1 MSKLESSYIFNF
13 FIKYL
18 SGFKSTNLKE
28 EKSKINKKVGP
39 NFLYCLINIISNY
52 TYSDNVKLSTI
63 IQYPFKQSN
72 LFRKNKKNNLHQMCK
87 YHRIKKLK
95 FYNLNFKFK

>member
-39 NFLYCLINIISNY
+39 NFLYCLDTRLVIVLFGNTFSSI
-52 TYSDNVKLSTI
+52 VLFTI
-63 IQYPFKQSN
+63 IRIVN
-72 LFRKNKKNNLHQMCK
+72 LT
-87 YHRIKKLK
+87 I
-95 FYNLNFKFK
+95 